1 MPRFNNGSFGGQK
14 VGRGFGRKLGKCGN
28 GNRFREFLSMQST
41 SEQPQVAQGRE
52 PGRCRG
58 FGRRFGAGQLGGSLA
73 QGGRQGQTS
82 VDWIN
87 SAIDD
92 LQQQINDLRQKLDK

>member
-1 MPRFNNGSFGGQK
+1 MPRLNNGSFGCQK
-14 VGRGFGRKLGKCGN
+14 MGRGSGRKLGKCGN
-28 GNRFREFLSMQST
+28 GNRFRGFLGMQSA

-52 PGRCRG
+52 RGRCRG
-58 FGRRFGAGQLGGSLA
+58 FGWRFWAGQPGDSLA
-73 QGGRQGQTS
+73 HGGRQGQAS

-92 LQQQINDLRQKLDK
+92 LQQQINDLRQKLGK